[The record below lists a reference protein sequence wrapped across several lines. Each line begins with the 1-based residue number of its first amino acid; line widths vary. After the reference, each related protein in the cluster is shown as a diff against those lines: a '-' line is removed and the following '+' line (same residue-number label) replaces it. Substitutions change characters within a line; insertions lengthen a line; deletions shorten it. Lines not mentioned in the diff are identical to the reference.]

1 MTIEERNELI
11 TNYIPLA
18 NKLAFQKNKFVSKN
32 LSIDELKSAAYMG
45 LVDAANK
52 FNLKYKCSFS
62 TYAKIR
68 ILGEI
73 CDFIK
78 KNKNY
83 IFLEDILLYDNF

>member
-11 TNYIPLA
+11 INYIPLA
-18 NKLAFQKNKFVSKN
+18 NKLAFQKNKLVSKN
-32 LSIDELKSAAYMG
+32 ISFEELKSVAYMG
-45 LVDAANK
+45 LVDAAER
-52 FNLKYKCSFS
+52 FNIKYNCSFS

-73 CDFIK
+73 CDFIR

-83 IFLEDILLYDNF
+83 ISIEDILLYNY

>member
-1 MTIEERNELI
+1 
-11 TNYIPLA
+11 
-18 NKLAFQKNKFVSKN
+18 
-32 LSIDELKSAAYMG
+32 MG
-45 LVDAANK
+45 LLDAANK

-83 IFLEDILLYDNF
+83 IFLEDILSYDNF